1 MNPGTE
7 DSEMEAMLEDAGI
20 EVRRACTLVLLST
33 GQF

>member
-7 DSEMEAMLEDAGI
+7 DDVMQKRLEAAGI
-20 EVRRACTLVLLST
+20 KVYRACTLVLLSS